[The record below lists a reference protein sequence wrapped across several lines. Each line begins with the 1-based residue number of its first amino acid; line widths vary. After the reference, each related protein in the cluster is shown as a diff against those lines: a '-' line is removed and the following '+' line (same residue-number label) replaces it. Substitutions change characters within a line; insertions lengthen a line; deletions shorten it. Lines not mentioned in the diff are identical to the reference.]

1 MENFHAII
9 PSFNPGEMISSCILS
24 IRENIPDSRIT
35 VVDNNSED
43 GTPEFLK
50 KNFPEVEIIRNSTNL
65 GFGSACN
72 MGSRGSDCEYLI
84 FINQDAQINR
94 FPIEEVVQV
103 FSENE
108 YSIIGGKVLSHES
121 LPSPSVGARVSPLS
135 TLMHWATMPLRLIG
149 LRWFDMI
156 AIPESEE
163 FSQVQWIP
171 GSLMVFR
178 ASDFVTLGG
187 FDESFFMYVE
197 DIEICYRAESRG
209 MKTGHLPSIISSHSS
224 RGGEGISRIAVHHTL
239 KNQKTFLSRRH
250 GQFLSTTAITISTL
264 FCIVYGL
271 LGSMLLFPFGRF
283 RRSSVNLLLGGLT
296 SLATLPENE
305 LNLR

>member
-9 PSFNPGEMISSCILS
+9 PSFNAGEMISSCILS
-24 IRENIPDSRIT
+24 IRDNIPDSRIT

-43 GTPEFLK
+43 GTPEFLE

-72 MGSRGSDCEYLI
+72 IGSRGSDCKYLI

-94 FPIEEVVQV
+94 FPIDEIVQV

-108 YSIIGGKVLSHES
+108 YSIIGGKILSDES
-121 LPSPSVGARVSPLS
+121 LPSPGVGARVTPFR

-149 LRWFDMI
+149 LRWFDMLEI
-156 AIPESEE
+156 SDREE
-163 FSQVQWIP
+163 FFQVQWIP

-178 ASDFVTLGG
+178 TSDFVSLGG

-197 DIEICYRAESRG
+197 DVEICYRAESRG
-209 MKTGHLPSIISSHSS
+209 MRTGYLPSIISSHSS
-224 RGGEGISRIAVHHTL
+224 RGGEGMSRIAVHHTL
-239 KNQKTFLSRRH
+239 NNQKTFLGRRH
-250 GQFLSTTAITISTL
+250 GQLLSISAITISSL

-271 LGSMLLFPFGRF
+271 LGSILLFPFSRF
-283 RRSSVNLLLGGLT
+283 RRSSVNLLLGGFDYIGNSSRT
-296 SLATLPENE
+296 
-305 LNLR
+305 

>member
-1 MENFHAII
+1 MESFHTII

-43 GTPEFLK
+43 GTPEFLE

-72 MGSRGSDCEYLI
+72 MGSRDSDCEYLI

-108 YSIIGGKVLSHES
+108 YSIIGGKVLSDES
-121 LPSPSVGARVSPLS
+121 FPSPSVGARVTPLS

-149 LRWFDMI
+149 LRWFDMLEI
-156 AIPESEE
+156 SDSEE
-163 FSQVQWIP
+163 FSQAHWIP

-178 ASDFVTLGG
+178 TSDFASLEG

-197 DIEICYRAESRG
+197 DVEICYRAESRG
-209 MKTGHLPSIISSHSS
+209 MRAGYLPSIISSHSS
-224 RGGEGISRIAVHHTL
+224 RGGEGMSRIAVYHTL
-239 KNQKTFLSRRH
+239 NNQKTFLSRRH
-250 GQFLSTTAITISTL
+250 GRLFSISAITISSL

-283 RRSSVNLLLGGLT
+283 RRSSINLLLGGFDFFGN
-296 SLATLPENE
+296 SS
-305 LNLR
+305 RI